1 MPVISSHKDPSSL
14 TLTIV
19 SEHDADVARVWQ
31 IWEDPRQLERWWGP
45 PTWPATFD
53 QHELVPGSRSTYYM
67 TGPEG
72 EKAGGWWKILSVDA
86 PRTFE
91 FEDGFADDGQGV
103 PTTDTTRAVVTLEEV
118 GSAGSAGSADGGDG
132 SDGATSAGGR
142 TRMTIV
148 TTFASLEHLDALV
161 TMGMEEGMREAMSQI
176 DAVLTGS

>member
-1 MPVISSHKDPSSL
+1 MPVISSHKDPSAL

-53 QHELVPGSRSTYYM
+53 QHELAPGSRSTYYM

-103 PTTDTTRAVVTLEEV
+103 PTTDTTRAVVTLEE
-118 GSAGSAGSADGGDG
+118 ADGAEGA
-132 SDGATSAGGR
+132 DGAAGR

-161 TMGMEEGMREAMSQI
+161 TMGMEEGMREAMGQI
-176 DAVLTGS
+176 DAVLAGS

>member
-1 MPVISSHKDPSSL
+1 MPVISSHQDPSAL

-53 QHELVPGSRSTYYM
+53 QHELVPGGRSTYYM

-103 PTTDTTRAVVTLEEV
+103 PTTDTTRAVVTLHE
-118 GSAGSAGSADGGDG
+118 ADGAD
-132 SDGATSAGGR
+132 GR

-148 TTFASLEHLDALV
+148 TTFASLEHLEALIA
-161 TMGMEEGMREAMSQI
+161 MGMEEGMSLAMGQI
-176 DAVLTGS
+176 DAVLADL

>member
-1 MPVISSHKDPSSL
+1 MPVISSHKDPSAL

-53 QHELVPGSRSTYYM
+53 QHELVPGGRSTYYM

-103 PTTDTTRAVVTLEEV
+103 PTTDTTRAVVTLEEADASD
-118 GSAGSAGSADGGDG
+118 GPGPADGA
-132 SDGATSAGGR
+132 SGR

-161 TMGMEEGMREAMSQI
+161 TMGMEEGMREAMGQI
-176 DAVLTGS
+176 DTVLAGS